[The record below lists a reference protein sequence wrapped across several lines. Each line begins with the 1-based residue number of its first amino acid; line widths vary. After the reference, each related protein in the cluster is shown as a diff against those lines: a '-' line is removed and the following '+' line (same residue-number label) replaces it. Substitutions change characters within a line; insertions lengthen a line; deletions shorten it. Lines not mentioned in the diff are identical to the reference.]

1 MNIRNCQ
8 QFLYMEECFVIV
20 ELNYECTEHI
30 FDPFCKIVC
39 KTYLTLYDSSNEK
52 LLCNLPLSSLLSVI
66 K

>member
-1 MNIRNCQ
+1 MNIRNCRR
-8 QFLYMEECFVIV
+8 FPYMEECFVIV
-20 ELNYECTEHI
+20 ELNDECTEHI

-66 K
+66 I